1 MKIYSNTDKLIL
13 DVPVTDDSYRYYE
26 LGVEDYIECEFHLNE
41 LVGIPT
47 GARIGY
53 DGEVYTLYIAPQVEK
68 LNDHSYR
75 YTARFEGYMGMLKRY
90 IFHNIPDGR
99 VSFSLTATPA
109 EHLKMILDNMNER
122 DGETSYGKQWRDND
136 KQCVAADAKTISYDK
151 LNCLEA
157 LQLMAAEFETEFE
170 VIRVVKRGFVNDSF
184 VVIDR
189 YYDIVVKKV
198 AYGKDA
204 PLKLSYGK
212 GNGFREDISRVAE
225 NESAPVGVMW
235 AKGGDRNINAAS
247 YGHTT
252 LQLPAGL
259 YGYAD
264 GKLYNEL
271 DIHLPANAQLFVV
284 PDGKNYVQRKGST
297 NAVEACIDCS
307 DIYPHREGEVTKAGV
322 EGNDNAYYAI
332 VDDTIP
338 DDLNYDDYKINGQEP
353 TIVFQSGMLA
363 GKEFR
368 INGYNHT
375 YRKFVIAQQA
385 IDGVYMPSDEFPV
398 TAGDKYAIYGISVP
412 EAFITE
418 ASRAMLVKAIEEL
431 LRVEQPRYLYTGQID
446 GIWAK
451 NDWTTKRQNLRVGG
465 YIEYDELGAQNT
477 LLRIEAVKEYLN
489 NPYSLE
495 LTFGDRSLKPRYRI
509 STLVSTSESMTIS
522 AQESSKQQLINA
534 SATTSA
540 ASLDKAIIALRGS
553 EKDTAEDLTIYG
565 GRAFAKEQADGVLG
579 TKTDVAGKLTVNG
592 TRNYIDTIF
601 SPIIKGN
608 KSLIGLLFFG
618 GSNVSTDIYVPNYLA
633 LFDPSLDFMTR
644 YDVDDND
651 KVRNPPNYESAYY
664 VKITTSNYTN
674 YIGAVIAIEVDVTSD
689 EFTDAFGYALHA
701 GDWLVAS
708 PYGWKK
714 ISGSDV
720 GGSNGVDF
728 EEVKNWVE
736 TKLESYAKMSTEQPL
751 QDSILIYDSDNQ
763 IKGSD
768 VQISTTV
775 QDIEYGENSKIPTC
789 GQVAE
794 FVEGAISQI
803 APGSGGGITEE
814 TDPVFS
820 VSPAADITEAKII
833 EWDNKVDKVEGKGLS
848 TNDYTEEDKT
858 QIDSVT
864 KKTDSIENKDISE
877 KDDGIIIEDNDGVE
891 VIKITAT
898 TETIHRSEQRW
909 ESDDGLEVFAK
920 IDEDGID
927 GKVSRIIPAITM
939 PIVVEPDSDIVDE
952 GYASPI
958 GRNNVIR
965 ANWSAEN
972 KYTYYDFIAH
982 YYDIYIGVSDGYSVS
997 KKSLGSD
1004 ASNSGYELFEYDFCP
1019 LNYKKVVM
1027 ISAGMNTCETGAL
1040 WGLATFI
1047 KAIMTSEEEGFK
1059 FLRENVRFKIIPMIC
1074 PSSFDKD
1081 TLAYPN
1087 SNGVR
1092 INKNFDYCRNWYN
1105 ITDSTKGEYP
1115 DSEVESRIL
1124 KKWLNDN
1131 AWEADLYIDCHQDP
1145 DKNVSQEKEL
1155 TVVICSDSA
1164 TNSKL
1169 RECFPALVQFYRDKG
1184 YIAPDISPNTYS
1196 WVEVGNNYP
1205 KTKYAKDIC
1214 GIPSLMIE
1222 QYCSSTMYGSDGNT
1236 INDVAGIKNYVTML
1250 RLYTF
1255 AILSGGEKVI
1265 NCGNISRLTK

>member
-1 MKIYSNTDKLIL
+1 MKIYSNTDELIL

-41 LVGIPT
+41 LVYIPT

-53 DGEVYTLYIAPQVEK
+53 DGETYTLYIAPQVEK

-109 EHLKMILDNMNER
+109 EHLTMILDNMNER

-136 KQCVAADAKTISYDK
+136 NQCIAADAKTISYDK

-170 VIRVVKRGFVNDSF
+170 VIRVVKRGFVNNSF

-198 AYGKDA
+198 AYGKDN
-204 PLKLSYGK
+204 PLKLSYGRGK
-212 GNGFREDISRVAE
+212 GFREDISRVAE

-252 LQLPAGL
+252 LQLLAGS
-259 YGYAD
+259 YWYAD
-264 GKLYNEL
+264 GKLYDKL
-271 DIHLPANAQLFVV
+271 DSHRPANAQLFVV
-284 PDGKNYVQRKGST
+284 PDGKNYVQRDGST

-307 DIYPHREGEVTKAGV
+307 DIYPHREGEVTGV
-322 EGNDNAYYAI
+322 PGEEGNDNAYYAI
-332 VDDTIP
+332 VDSDIP
-338 DDLNYDDYKINGQEP
+338 DDLNYDNYKINGQEP

-368 INGYNHT
+368 INGYMHSD
-375 YRKFVIAQQA
+375 RKFVIAPQV

-412 EAFITE
+412 PAFITE

-451 NDWTTKRQNLRVGG
+451 DGWTTKRQNLRVGG

-477 LLRIEAVKEYLN
+477 LLRIEAVKMYLN

-534 SATTSA
+534 SAATTS
-540 ASLDKAIIALRGS
+540 ASLDKAIIALLGS
-553 EKDTAEDLTIYG
+553 EKNTAEDLTIYG

-579 TKTDVAGKLTVNG
+579 AKTDVAGKLTVYG
-592 TRNYIDTIF
+592 TRNYIDKTF
-601 SPIIKGN
+601 SPIIKGD

-618 GSNVSTDIYVPNYLA
+618 GRNVSTDIYVPNHLA
-633 LFDPSLDFMTR
+633 LFDPSSDFLTR
-644 YDVDDND
+644 YVVREDD
-651 KVRNPPNYESAYY
+651 KVLNPPNYESAYY
-664 VKITTSNYTN
+664 VKITTSNYKY

-714 ISGSDV
+714 INGSDV

-736 TKLESYAKMSTEQPL
+736 TKLQSYAKMPTEQPI

-763 IKGSD
+763 TFKGSD

-775 QDIEYGENSKIPTC
+775 QDIVNGEDSKIPTC
-789 GQVAE
+789 GQVLEYVDDAIKDIKPDGIQPYFIDE
-794 FVEGAISQI
+794 VSISRLIELYGTGHPQQQISEGLYDAVWSAMSQGNPVYIRYYEGVDDSWILLNLVYEDLIYFSCVDASSNIITGELSSDSISIYDITNAIQLKDLTNDLNQDLGELYNIKQDVITDLDSIREGKVYVTRFNLQTLIGGGKVPITPAFVKAMNDKKVILVPYSARGGCVIANVIQCAPLESSIYILLQIYDGAILYSITISSAQSVPPDGVLCTSVMTRDVLI
-803 APGSGGGITEE
+803 RQTDVKTINGQSILGSGDITISGGGSTLTEDDIANMGFTKNVGTVTSVAGAEPTAEGVISAVLLYNNLKKGQYSSLRGPAVNSILQAGYIYVVDYPVTSFNIT
-814 TDPVFS
+814 T
-820 VSPAADITEAKII
+820 
-833 EWDNKVDKVEGKGLS
+833 LS
-848 TNDYTEEDKT
+848 
-858 QIDSVT
+858 
-864 KKTDSIENKDISE
+864 
-877 KDDGIIIEDNDGVE
+877 
-891 VIKITAT
+891 AT
-898 TETIHRSEQRW
+898 TTR
-909 ESDDGLEVFAK
+909 
-920 IDEDGID
+920 
-927 GKVSRIIPAITM
+927 
-939 PIVVEPDSDIVDE
+939 PIEEYSVHFKTSSSGSSFSLPSTVKWAGEKPNTLSPD
-952 GYASPI
+952 
-958 GRNNVIR
+958 
-965 ANWSAEN
+965 
-972 KYTYYDFIAH
+972 TYY
-982 YYDIYIGVSDGYSVS
+982 
-997 KKSLGSD
+997 
-1004 ASNSGYELFEYDFCP
+1004 EL
-1019 LNYKKVVM
+1019 NIVKTM
-1027 ISAGMNTCETGAL
+1027 ISGTAY
-1040 WGLATFI
+1040 F
-1047 KAIMTSEEEGFK
+1047 KA
-1059 FLRENVRFKIIPMIC
+1059 V
-1074 PSSFDKD
+1074 
-1081 TLAYPN
+1081 
-1087 SNGVR
+1087 
-1092 INKNFDYCRNWYN
+1092 
-1105 ITDSTKGEYP
+1105 
-1115 DSEVESRIL
+1115 
-1124 KKWLNDN
+1124 
-1131 AWEADLYIDCHQDP
+1131 
-1145 DKNVSQEKEL
+1145 L
-1155 TVVICSDSA
+1155 TPFV
-1164 TNSKL
+1164 
-1169 RECFPALVQFYRDKG
+1169 
-1184 YIAPDISPNTYS
+1184 
-1196 WVEVGNNYP
+1196 
-1205 KTKYAKDIC
+1205 
-1214 GIPSLMIE
+1214 
-1222 QYCSSTMYGSDGNT
+1222 
-1236 INDVAGIKNYVTML
+1236 
-1250 RLYTF
+1250 
-1255 AILSGGEKVI
+1255 
-1265 NCGNISRLTK
+1265 

>member
-1 MKIYSNTDKLIL
+1 MKIYSNTDELIL

-26 LGVEDYIECEFHLNE
+26 LGVEDYIECEFYLNE
-41 LVGIPT
+41 LVDIPT

-109 EHLKMILDNMNER
+109 EHLTMILDNMNER

-136 KQCVAADAKTISYDK
+136 NQCITADAKTISYDK

-157 LQLMAAEFETEFE
+157 LQLMAAEFDTEFE
-170 VIRVVKRGFVNDSF
+170 VIRVVKRGFVNNSP
-184 VVIDR
+184 VIVDR

-198 AYGKDA
+198 AYGKDT

-212 GNGFREDISRVAE
+212 GKGFREDISRVAE

-252 LQLPAGL
+252 LQLPAGS
-259 YGYAD
+259 YWYAD
-264 GKLYNEL
+264 GKLYNEK
-271 DIHLPANAQLFVV
+271 DSHHPANAQLFVV

-307 DIYPHREGEVTKAGV
+307 DIYPHREGKVTKAGV

-338 DDLNYDDYKINGQEP
+338 DDLNYDNYKINGQEP

-375 YRKFVIAQQA
+375 ERKFVIARQA

-398 TAGDKYAIYGISVP
+398 TAGDKYAIFGISVP

-451 NDWTTKRQNLRVGG
+451 NDWTTKHQNLRVGG

-495 LTFGDRSLKPRYRI
+495 LTFGDRFLKPRYRI
-509 STLVSTSESMTIS
+509 STLVSTSESITIS

-540 ASLDKAIIALRGS
+540 ASLDKAIIALRGA
-553 EKDTAEDLTIYG
+553 ETDTSADLTIYG
-565 GRAFAKEQADGVLG
+565 SKKYAKEQADGVLG
-579 TKTDVAGKLTVNG
+579 AKTDVAGKLTVYG
-592 TRNYIDTIF
+592 TRNYIDKIF

-608 KSLIGLLFFG
+608 TSLIGLLFFG
-618 GSNVSTDIYVPNYLA
+618 GRNVSTDIYVPKPLV
-633 LFDPSLDFMTR
+633 LFDPSLDFSTR
-644 YDVDDND
+644 YDVQKED
-651 KVRNPPNYESAYY
+651 KVLNPPNYESAYY
-664 VKITTSNYTN
+664 VKITTSNHTN
-674 YIGAVIAIEVDVTSD
+674 YIGAVISIEVDVTSD

-736 TKLESYAKMSTEQPL
+736 TKLQSYAKMPTEQPI
-751 QDSILIYDSDNQ
+751 QDSILIYDSSNQ
-763 IKGSD
+763 TFKGSN

-775 QDIEYGENSKIPTC
+775 QDIENGEDSKIPTC
-789 GQVAE
+789 GQVIE
-794 FVEGAISQI
+794 FVEETVLTKQDVLISGENIKTVFGQSVL
-803 APGSGGGITEE
+803 GSGDVLGEFSLEIQNTGTYRVESIANARIVRNGVTTPIDINVETHIANGSSVYVTLSQSGELQVRGTIGGVYLTYLANGTIQDDFIPSTIARTAYIKQSDWNEGDSSSNAYINNRTHYFQPYSGYGDLSTYSTSVGE
-814 TDPVFS
+814 NFGPVGEYFS
-820 VSPAADITEAKII
+820 LGGYVYKSSDIVGQEFNCAPYGPSVIVSVVIEAPNGYDEFFLKFVSGTLSPGISIPFCGAGFAKPIDEAYIPNGVARTKDLNVRNVCIVDTEA
-833 EWDNKVDKVEGKGLS
+833 E
-848 TNDYTEEDKT
+848 
-858 QIDSVT
+858 IDDT
-864 KKTDSIENKDISE
+864 ISF
-877 KDDGIIIEDNDGVE
+877 
-891 VIKITAT
+891 AT
-898 TETIHRSEQRW
+898 TEYVDTAI
-909 ESDDGLEVFAK
+909 AT
-920 IDEDGID
+920 
-927 GKVSRIIPAITM
+927 AIT
-939 PIVVEPDSDIVDE
+939 
-952 GYASPI
+952 
-958 GRNNVIR
+958 
-965 ANWSAEN
+965 
-972 KYTYYDFIAH
+972 TT
-982 YYDIYIGVSDGYSVS
+982 
-997 KKSLGSD
+997 
-1004 ASNSGYELFEYDFCP
+1004 
-1019 LNYKKVVM
+1019 LNTPV
-1027 ISAGMNTCETGAL
+1027 
-1040 WGLATFI
+1040 
-1047 KAIMTSEEEGFK
+1047 
-1059 FLRENVRFKIIPMIC
+1059 
-1074 PSSFDKD
+1074 
-1081 TLAYPN
+1081 
-1087 SNGVR
+1087 
-1092 INKNFDYCRNWYN
+1092 
-1105 ITDSTKGEYP
+1105 
-1115 DSEVESRIL
+1115 
-1124 KKWLNDN
+1124 
-1131 AWEADLYIDCHQDP
+1131 
-1145 DKNVSQEKEL
+1145 
-1155 TVVICSDSA
+1155 
-1164 TNSKL
+1164 
-1169 RECFPALVQFYRDKG
+1169 
-1184 YIAPDISPNTYS
+1184 
-1196 WVEVGNNYP
+1196 
-1205 KTKYAKDIC
+1205 
-1214 GIPSLMIE
+1214 
-1222 QYCSSTMYGSDGNT
+1222 
-1236 INDVAGIKNYVTML
+1236 
-1250 RLYTF
+1250 
-1255 AILSGGEKVI
+1255 
-1265 NCGNISRLTK
+1265 